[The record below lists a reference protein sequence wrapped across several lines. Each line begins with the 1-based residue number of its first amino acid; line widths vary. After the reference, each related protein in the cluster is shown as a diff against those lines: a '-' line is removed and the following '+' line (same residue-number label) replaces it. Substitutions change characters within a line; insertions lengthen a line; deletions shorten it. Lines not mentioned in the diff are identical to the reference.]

1 MSDRLGI
8 GECMGLISYKKLHNV
23 ATATEPVDIH
33 VHTAEN
39 SFLVC
44 EQMENADI
52 G

>member
-1 MSDRLGI
+1 MCFTNNKCSN
-8 GECMGLISYKKLHNV
+8 NV
-23 ATATEPVDIH
+23 ATATKPIDIH
-33 VHTAEN
+33 VHTAEI

>member
-1 MSDRLGI
+1 MALLQDKR
-8 GECMGLISYKKLHNV
+8 CDNV

-33 VHTAEN
+33 VCTAEI
-39 SFLVC
+39 SLLVC